1 MSKDRR
7 IKMVEKFLI
16 EGGAKLEGKV
26 EVFGGK
32 NSAGAVLAGVLL
44 SKEPSIISNLP
55 LCLDVLNQIKI
66 LEEMGVKVEWLG
78 KRTVKIDPKEINPE
92 KLPFE
97 TFEKMRVSVLL
108 IPSLLVRFRKI
119 KVPRPGGDKIGLR
132 PITTHL
138 RMFQQ
143 FEINFK
149 EKDGF
154 YFFELN
160 EKKLIGKRVI
170 LDEFSV
176 TATENA
182 IMMAVLARGKSKI
195 EIAAAEPQVQDLGNL
210 LIKMGAKIKGLGSHT
225 IEIEGVK
232 KLSGAEFTLS
242 PDWAE
247 AGTFLV
253 AFAITKGKGE
263 ILNVKEE
270 HLTFFLKKMRDIG
283 VNFRVKKNKISVFPS
298 KKFNPTKIQI
308 LPYPGFPTDLQPQTS
323 VLLLMTKGKSLIHD
337 PLYEGRFTHLQE
349 LRKMGADIEIVD
361 PHRALI
367 FGGVKL
373 LGAKVQA
380 PDIRAGVSLVLAG
393 LIAKGKTIVENVYQI
408 DRGYEQFEEKLKKLG
423 AKIKRIS

>member
-1 MSKDRR
+1 MG
-7 IKMVEKFLI
+7 EKFLI
-16 EGGAKLEGKV
+16 EGGVKLEGKV
-26 EVFGGK
+26 EICGGK
-32 NSAGAVLAGVLL
+32 NSAGAVLAGALL
-44 SKEPSIISNLP
+44 SKEPTIISNLP

-66 LEEMGVKVEWLG
+66 LEEMGAKIEWLG
-78 KRTVKIDPKEINPE
+78 KRTIKIDPKEIDPQ

-97 TFEKMRVSVLL
+97 IFEKMRVSVLL
-108 IPSLLVRFRKI
+108 IPPLLVRFKKI

-138 RMFQQ
+138 KMFQQ
-143 FEINFK
+143 FGISFK
-149 EKDGF
+149 EKEWF
-154 YFFELN
+154 YFFELK
-160 EKKLIGKRVI
+160 EKELIGRRII

-182 IMMAVLARGKSKI
+182 MMMAVLAKGKSKI

-210 LIKMGAKIKGLGSHT
+210 LIKMGAKIKGLGTHT

-232 KLSGAEFTLS
+232 KLFGTEFEIS

-247 AGTFLV
+247 AGTFLI

-270 HLTFFLKKMRDIG
+270 HLTFFLKKMREIG
-283 VNFRVKKNKISVFPS
+283 VNFKIEKNKISVFPS

-323 VLLLMTKGKSLIHD
+323 VLLLMAKGKSLIHD
-337 PLYEGRFTHLQE
+337 PLYEGRFSHLQE

-367 FGGVKL
+367 FGGKKL
-373 LGAKVQA
+373 FGTKVQA

-393 LIAKGKTIVENVYQI
+393 LVAKGKTIVENVYQI
-408 DRGYEQFEEKLKKLG
+408 DRGYEEFEEKLKKLG

>member
-1 MSKDRR
+1 MG
-7 IKMVEKFLI
+7 EKFLI
-16 EGGAKLEGKV
+16 EGGAKLEGQT
-26 EVFGGK
+26 EIFGGK

-44 SKEPSIISNLP
+44 SKEPSVISNLS

-66 LEEMGVKVEWLG
+66 LEEMGAKVEWLR
-78 KRTVKIDPKEINPE
+78 KRTVKIDTKEINPE

-108 IPSLLVRFRKI
+108 IPPLLVRFKKI
-119 KVPRPGGDKIGLR
+119 KVSKPGGDKIGLR

-143 FEINFK
+143 FGISFK
-149 EKDGF
+149 EKDSF
-154 YFFELN
+154 YFFELK
-160 EKKLIGKRVI
+160 EKKFLGRKII

-182 IMMAVLARGKSKI
+182 MMMAVLAKGKSKI
-195 EIAAAEPQVQDLGNL
+195 EIAAGEPQVQDLGNL
-210 LIKMGAKIKGLGSHT
+210 LIKMGAKIKGLGTHT
-225 IEIEGVK
+225 IEIGGVK
-232 KLSGAEFTLS
+232 KLSGTEFTIS

-247 AGTFLV
+247 AGTFLI
-253 AFAITKGKGE
+253 AFAITRGKGE

-283 VNFRVKKNKISVFPS
+283 VNFKIEKNKISVFPS

-323 VLLLMTKGKSLIHD
+323 VLLLMAKGKSLIHD
-337 PLYEGRFTHLQE
+337 PLYEERFSHLQE
-349 LRKMGADIEIVD
+349 LRKTGADIEIVD
-361 PHRALI
+361 PHRALV
-367 FGGVKL
+367 FGGKKL
-373 LGAKVQA
+373 FGTKVQA

-393 LIAKGKTIVENVYQI
+393 LVAKGKTVVENIYQI
-408 DRGYEQFEEKLKKLG
+408 DRGYEGIEEKLKKIG
-423 AKIKRIS
+423 AKIKRI